1 MNGKTDDNSA
11 QLETEFIFIDTEV
24 FVREKFDWNSKSFTR
39 LKELVRTGH
48 LRVLTTSITKN
59 EVMRKIRE
67 ALDNA
72 AKSVKKHEIILG
84 QLGVPTATEKA
95 NASNAVT
102 DLQSLLDQF
111 LKDVRASEV
120 PLSVNLDDLCDS
132 YFQEKPPFSGK
143 KKSEFPDA
151 IVLSSLRDWSSQ
163 KGKKVYAVSGDQDF
177 KASCG
182 SEENLIH
189 AESLAD
195 VISISTVTK
204 RVQEDLLKF
213 LDNSE
218 SLKSRLSEELRGSP
232 VKVRGIHATA
242 VEDITGNIDDV
253 SDVSINHLNV
263 ISQDGTE
270 FVCEI
275 QVEADLALDLTIEMA
290 WRYTGDEDYEPGPI
304 HYETDSVW
312 HYSYAEVVVNF
323 DPENPSDAEIESIH
337 FDPTIEI
344 DASELGILR
353 RF

>member
-1 MNGKTDDNSA
+1 
-11 QLETEFIFIDTEV
+11 
-24 FVREKFDWNSKSFTR
+24 
-39 LKELVRTGH
+39 
-48 LRVLTTSITKN
+48 
-59 EVMRKIRE
+59 MRKIRE

-95 NASNAVT
+95 NASNAAT
-102 DLQSLLDQF
+102 DLQSLFDRF

-163 KGKKVYAVSGDQDF
+163 KRKKVYAVSGDEDF

-182 SEENLIH
+182 NEGNLIH
-189 AESLAD
+189 AESLRA
-195 VISISTVTK
+195 VISMATVTK
-204 RVQEDLLKF
+204 RVQNDLRKF
-213 LDNSE
+213 LDNSK

-232 VKVRGIHATA
+232 VKVRRFHATD
-242 VEDITGNIDDV
+242 VDNITGNVEDV
-253 SDVSINHLNV
+253 SDVSITHLNV
-263 ISQDGTE
+263 IVQDGSE

-275 QVEADLALDLTIEMA
+275 QIEADLALDLIIEMA
-290 WRYTGDEDYEPGPI
+290 WRYTGEEDYEPGPI

-323 DPENPSDAEIESIH
+323 DPAKPSDAEIKSIH

-344 DASELGILR
+344 EASNLGILR
-353 RF
+353 RL